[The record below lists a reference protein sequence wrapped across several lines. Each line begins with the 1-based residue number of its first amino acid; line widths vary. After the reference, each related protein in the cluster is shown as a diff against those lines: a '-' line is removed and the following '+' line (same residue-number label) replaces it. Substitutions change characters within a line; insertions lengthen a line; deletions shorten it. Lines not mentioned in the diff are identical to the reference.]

1 MIELR
6 HLRYFIAVAEELNFR
21 RAAERIHIDQSPL
34 SRAIR
39 DLEEELGVPL
49 FVRLPRRLLLT
60 PAGMKLLTEC
70 RKLLVR
76 LERVKRTVRHT
87 HALYQAPLSIG
98 VADGIA
104 QPRLSECLNR
114 WRLVAPEVPL
124 EIAEMRAR
132 ELADA
137 LRNEEIDAGFSFGV
151 LDDEA
156 IAQTPAWRHHVV
168 ALLPRGHELAAHSAI
183 PLSDLLAF
191 PLLSCNEERLPGL
204 FVQMRT
210 IVRKYTEQ
218 ATLTGAASTLSGY
231 VTRVAAGAGV
241 GLTDAGHTWA
251 LQRDDVL
258 AVPLAEEEHI
268 TTFVL
273 HKHQRFGVAEPL
285 QRFLAHVSTLS

>member
-6 HLRYFIAVAEELNFR
+6 HLRYFIAVAEALNFR

-34 SRAIR
+34 SRAVR
-39 DLEEELGVPL
+39 DLEEKLGVPL
-49 FVRLPRRLLLT
+49 FVRLPRGLQLT
-60 PAGMKLLTEC
+60 PAGLRLLTES
-70 RKLLVR
+70 RELLIR

-98 VADGIA
+98 IADGIA

-132 ELADA
+132 ELASA
-137 LRNEEIDAGFSFGV
+137 LRNEEVDVGFSFGV
-151 LDDEA
+151 PDDEA
-156 IAQTPAWRHHVV
+156 IAQRPAWSYHVM
-168 ALLPRGHELAAHSAI
+168 ALLPSGHELAGRSEI
-183 PLSDLLAF
+183 PLPELLSF

-204 FVQMRT
+204 LGQIRK
-210 IVRKYTEQ
+210 IVHKHTEQ
-218 ATLTGAASTLSGY
+218 PTLAGAASTLSGY
-231 VTRVAAGAGV
+231 VTRIAAGAGV
-241 GLTDAGHTWA
+241 GLADAGHTWA

-258 AVPLAEEEHI
+258 AVPLAEGEHI

-273 HKHQRFGVAEPL
+273 HKHQRFCITEPL
-285 QRFLAHVSTLS
+285 QRFLAHVSTLT

>member
-6 HLRYFIAVAEELNFR
+6 HLRYFIAVAEDLNVR

-39 DLEEELGVPL
+39 DLEDELGVPL
-49 FVRLPRRLLLT
+49 FVRLPRRLQLT
-60 PAGMKLLTEC
+60 PAGLKLLTEC

-76 LERVKRTVRHT
+76 LERIKRTVRHT
-87 HALYQAPLSIG
+87 HALYQAPLCIG

-132 ELADA
+132 ELAIA
-137 LRNEEIDAGFSFGV
+137 LRNEEVDAGFSFGV
-151 LDDEA
+151 PDDEV
-156 IAQTPAWRHHVV
+156 IAQTPAWRYRIM
-168 ALLPRGHELAAHSAI
+168 ALLPHGHALAEHSPIRLQEL
-183 PLSDLLAF
+183 LSF
-191 PLLSCNEERLPGL
+191 PLLSCSEERLPGL
-204 FVQMRT
+204 LEQMRR
-210 IVRKYTEQ
+210 IVRKHIAQ
-218 ATLTGAASTLSGY
+218 PTLAGAACTLSGY
-231 VTRVAAGAGV
+231 VTRIAAGAGV
-241 GLTDAGHTWA
+241 CLADAGHACA

-258 AVPLAEEEHI
+258 AVPLAEDEHI

-273 HKHQRFGVAEPL
+273 YKHQRSGVTAPL
-285 QRFLAHVSTLS
+285 QRFLGHVRTLS